1 MSDAESEHEV
11 NRDEEFKKA
20 VREYVALTDEL
31 TEIRATINKKNKRKR
46 SLTEFIIAY
55 MQDNRK
61 DICNL
66 GASGVLRMKESKASV
81 ALKKEHVQQLLMDII
96 GEEKAKESAQYIFE
110 NREKKISYKL
120 ERKPFE

>member
-11 NRDEEFKKA
+11 NRDDEFKKA

-81 ALKKEHVQQLLMDII
+81 ALKKEHGQQLIMDIR

>member
-11 NRDEEFKKA
+11 NRDDEFKKA
-20 VREYVALTDEL
+20 VREYVALTDEM
-31 TEIRATINKKNKRKR
+31 TEIRATLNKKNKRKR